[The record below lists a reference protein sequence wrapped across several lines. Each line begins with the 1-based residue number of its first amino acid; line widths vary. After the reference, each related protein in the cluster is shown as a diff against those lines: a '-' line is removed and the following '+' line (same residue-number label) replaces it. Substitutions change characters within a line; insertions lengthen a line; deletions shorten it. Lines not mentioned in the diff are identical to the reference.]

1 MKFNRFM
8 RTVRL
13 PEQEEELKELV
24 ADNIIH
30 SAVKFFVT
38 IGFTPVVVK
47 SVRLLGRRPKDVNKL
62 IIFYPETLISLD
74 RWSSYSTRYSR
85 DNWTNGE
92 SIKIYFDRIAMMN
105 YDLVFLAGRKIAG
118 DVNVLNLTSSR
129 IVVFSKSERDIHPN
143 GILYLDPTNSYTYAE
158 WKDKKYVSGKPSIH
172 TVMTP
177 QENIYDFLLRTKD
190 KYEGFW

>member
-1 MKFNRFM
+1 MKFNRFI

-74 RWSSYSTRYSR
+74 RWSSYSTRYRR

-92 SIKIYFDRIAMMN
+92 TIKIYFDRIAMIN
-105 YDLVFLAGRKIAG
+105 YNLVFLAGRKISG
-118 DVNVLNLTSSR
+118 HVDVLNLTSSR
-129 IVVFSKSERDIHPN
+129 IVVFSKSERDIHPTAIYT
-143 GILYLDPTNSYTYAE
+143 ILSMIFI
-158 WKDKKYVSGKPSIH
+158 K
-172 TVMTP
+172 
-177 QENIYDFLLRTKD
+177 R
-190 KYEGFW
+190 

>member
-8 RTVRL
+8 RNVRL
-13 PEQEEELKELV
+13 PEQEEELKQLV

-38 IGFTPVVVK
+38 IGFTPFVVK
-47 SVRLLGRRPKDVNKL
+47 NIGFRVKASDVRKF
-62 IIFYPETLISLD
+62 IIFYPEALISLNG
-74 RWSSYSTRYSR
+74 WSSYSTRYIR

-105 YDLVFLAGRKIAG
+105 YDLVFLAGKKISGHINA
-118 DVNVLNLTSSR
+118 LNLTSSR

-172 TVMTP
+172 TAMAP
-177 QENIYDFLLRTKD
+177 HENIYDFLLRTKD

>member
-13 PEQEEELKELV
+13 PEQEEELRELV
-24 ADNIIH
+24 KDNIVN

-38 IGFTPVVVK
+38 IGFTPIVVK
-47 SVRLLGRRPKDVNKL
+47 SVKLWRRPKDVNKL

-74 RWSSYSTRYSR
+74 RWSSYSTRYRR

-92 SIKIYFDRIAMMN
+92 TIKIYFDRIAMMN

-172 TVMTP
+172 TVMAP

-190 KYEGFW
+190 KYDGFW

>member
-13 PEQEEELKELV
+13 PEQEEELRELV
-24 ADNIIH
+24 KDNIVN

-38 IGFTPVVVK
+38 IGFTPIVVK
-47 SVRLLGRRPKDVNKL
+47 PVKFGRRPKDVNKL

-74 RWSSYSTRYSR
+74 GWSSYSTRYRR

-105 YDLVFLAGRKIAG
+105 YNLVFLAGRKISG
-118 DVNVLNLTSSR
+118 HVNVLNLTSSR

-143 GILYLDPTNSYTYAE
+143 CILYLDPTNSYTYAE
-158 WKDKKYVSGKPSIH
+158 WKDKKYVSGKASIH
-172 TVMTP
+172 TQMAP
-177 QENIYDFLLRTKD
+177 NENIYDFLLRTKD
-190 KYEGFW
+190 KYEGF